1 MNSTSS
7 PKPIFAVHYSTAQV
21 RNGQSRYGKR
31 ETKLSS
37 QVETVKRF
45 DFLKGKFLDYYKNN
59 LVSIKPPP
67 AMTEREFGFL
77 LFRERIMV
85 RHKAF
90 QDFKSFADSLFSLV
104 PSDVYYS
111 TAYYKQPG
119 LDMDQKGWLGSDV
132 VFDVDAD
139 HIDTPC
145 KETHDMW
152 TCPKCKETRRGKKPI
167 QCPKCGN
174 EKIEEKAWLCD
185 RCLIAAKE
193 EVLKLIELLTEDFG
207 IKSHE
212 MHLIFSGHRGY
223 HLHII
228 SDKLKTLDDVQ
239 RKEIVDYVI
248 GLGLDPAE
256 QGLYQG
262 PKDLFLENRHSVVT
276 GPQLTDPGWRGRL
289 AKGVYRII
297 TELDQ
302 KQLVELGFSRGASR
316 QIINEREKIETDWS
330 KEILWSYFQD
340 KWGVT
345 DQVWRNVIDKAL
357 TLMALPA
364 KIDTVVTTDIHR
376 LIRMPETLNGKTG
389 LKAAMV
395 DLDRLE
401 EFDPFS
407 EPAVF
412 QGMQTVRVM
421 EAPQLRIG
429 DQKFGPFSD
438 EKTELPLSAAI
449 LLVAKGVA
457 IPVT

>member
-1 MNSTSS
+1 M
-7 PKPIFAVHYSTAQV
+7 
-21 RNGQSRYGKR
+21 
-31 ETKLSS
+31 
-37 QVETVKRF
+37 
-45 DFLKGKFLDYYKNN
+45 KGKFLEYYRRK
-59 LVSIKPPP
+59 LASLRPPS

-90 QDFKSFADSLFSLV
+90 RDFKVFTDSLLSLV

-111 TAYYKQPG
+111 TAYYRQPD

-152 TCPKCKETRRGKKPI
+152 ACPKCKETRRGKKPTK
-167 QCPKCGN
+167 CPKCGN

-193 EVLKLIELLTEDFG
+193 EVLKLVELLAEDFG
-207 IKSHE
+207 IRSE
-212 MHLIFSGHRGY
+212 QMHLFFSGHRGY
-223 HLHII
+223 HLHLV

-262 PKDLFLENRHSVVT
+262 PQDLFLENGHSVVI

-302 KQLVELGFSRGASR
+302 KQLIELGFRRGAAL
-316 QIINEREKIETDWS
+316 QIINEREQIENEWS
-330 KEILWSYFQD
+330 KKILWSSFQD
-340 KWGVT
+340 KWGIT
-345 DQVWRNVIDKAL
+345 DQIWRNVIEKAL
-357 TLMALPA
+357 TMMALPA

-395 DLDRLE
+395 GLDRLE

-412 QGMQTVRVM
+412 EGTQTIRVM
-421 EAPQLRIG
+421 EAPQLRIR
-429 DQKFGPFSD
+429 DQTFGPFSD
-438 EKTELPLSAAI
+438 EKVELPLSAAV

-457 IPVT
+457 MPES

>member
-1 MNSTSS
+1 
-7 PKPIFAVHYSTAQV
+7 
-21 RNGQSRYGKR
+21 
-31 ETKLSS
+31 
-37 QVETVKRF
+37 
-45 DFLKGKFLDYYKNN
+45 LKGNFLDYYKNN
-59 LVSIKPPP
+59 LASIEPPP
-67 AMTEREFGFL
+67 AMTEREYGFL

-90 QDFKSFADSLFSLV
+90 REFKAFTESLLALV

-111 TAYYKQPG
+111 TAYYKAPD
-119 LDMDQKGWLGSDV
+119 LEMDQKGWLGSDI

-152 TCPKCKETRRGKKPI
+152 MCPNCKESRRGRKPTK
-167 QCPKCGN
+167 CPKCGH

-193 EVLKLIELLTEDFG
+193 EVLKLIEFLVEDFG
-207 IKSHE
+207 VKSQE
-212 MHLIFSGHRGY
+212 MHVFFSGHRGY
-223 HLHII
+223 HLHLI
-228 SDKLKTLDDVQ
+228 SDRLKTLDDVQ

-262 PKDLFLENRHSVVT
+262 PSDVFLEDRLSVVT

-302 KQLVELGFSRGASR
+302 KQLVELGLSRGAAR
-316 QIINEREKIETDWS
+316 QILNEREKIEREWS

-340 KWGVT
+340 RWGIT
-345 DQVWRNVIDKAL
+345 DKVWRNVIEKAL

-364 KIDTVVTTDIHR
+364 RIDTVVTTDIHR

-389 LKAAMV
+389 LRATKV
-395 DLDRLE
+395 GLDRLE
-401 EFDPFS
+401 KFDPFY
-407 EPAVF
+407 AALAF
-412 QGMQTVRVM
+412 DGTQRVHVI
-421 EAPQLRIG
+421 EAPAIRIR
-429 DQKFGPFSD
+429 DKSFGPFAD
-438 EKTELPLSAAI
+438 EDVELPLAGAI

-457 IPVT
+457 SPVA

>member
-1 MNSTSS
+1 LSNSDS
-7 PKPIFAVHYSTAQV
+7 A
-21 RNGQSRYGKR
+21 KR
-31 ETKLSS
+31 S
-37 QVETVKRF
+37 
-45 DFLKGKFLDYYKNN
+45 DFLKGKFLDYYKDN
-59 LVSIKPPP
+59 LASIKPPP
-67 AMTEREFGFL
+67 AMTEREYGFL
-77 LFRERIMV
+77 LFDQRIMV

-90 QDFKSFADSLFSLV
+90 REFSTFGDTLLSLA

-111 TAYYKQPG
+111 TAYYSQPD
-119 LDMDQKGWLGSDV
+119 LEMDQKGWLGSDV

-145 KETHDMW
+145 KATHDMW
-152 TCPKCKETRRGKKPI
+152 ICPKCKESRRGKKPAN
-167 QCPKCGN
+167 CPKCGN
-174 EKIEEKAWLCD
+174 QKVEEKAWLCD

-193 EVLKLIELLTEDFG
+193 EVLKLVEILAEDFG
-207 IKSHE
+207 IKSQD
-212 MHLIFSGHRGY
+212 MHLFFSGHRGY
-223 HLHII
+223 HLHLI
-228 SDKLKTLDDVQ
+228 SEKLKTLDDIQ

-262 PKDLFLENRHSVVT
+262 PQDLFLEDRFSVVT
-276 GPQLTDPGWRGRL
+276 GPQLADPGWRGRL

-302 KQLVELGFSRGASR
+302 KQLGELGFSRGAVK
-316 QIINEREKIETDWS
+316 QIFGEREKIERDWS

-345 DQVWRNVIDKAL
+345 DQVWKRIIEKTL

-389 LKAAMV
+389 LRAIAVGLEK
-395 DLDRLE
+395 LE
-401 EFDPFS
+401 EFDPFY
-407 EPAVF
+407 EPVVF
-412 QGMQTVRVM
+412 DGTQKVHVM
-421 EAPQLRIG
+421 EAPELRMRS
-429 DQKFGPFSD
+429 QRLGPFTD
-438 EKTELPLSAAI
+438 ENVELPLAAAV

-457 IPVT
+457 MPVP

>member
-1 MNSTSS
+1 
-7 PKPIFAVHYSTAQV
+7 
-21 RNGQSRYGKR
+21 
-31 ETKLSS
+31 
-37 QVETVKRF
+37 
-45 DFLKGKFLDYYKNN
+45 
-59 LVSIKPPP
+59 
-67 AMTEREFGFL
+67 
-77 LFRERIMV
+77 MV

-90 QDFKSFADSLFSLV
+90 HDFKTFSDSLLSLI

-111 TAYYKQPG
+111 TAYYKQP
-119 LDMDQKGWLGSDV
+119 DREMDQKGWLGSDV

-145 KETHDMW
+145 KDSHDMW
-152 TCPKCKETRRGKKPI
+152 ICPKCKETRRGKKPI
-167 QCPKCGN
+167 QCPKCSS

-193 EVLKLIELLTEDFG
+193 EVLKLIELLAEDFG
-207 IKSHE
+207 IKSE
-212 MHLIFSGHRGY
+212 DMHLFFSGHRGY
-223 HLHII
+223 HLHLVAE
-228 SDKLKTLDDVQ
+228 KLKKLDDIQ

-262 PKDLFLENRHSVVT
+262 PQDIFLENRHSVVI

-302 KQLVELGFSRGASR
+302 KQLIDLGFSKGASR
-316 QIINEREKIETDWS
+316 HIIAQREQIERDWS
-330 KEILWSYFQD
+330 REILWSYFQD

-345 DQVWRNVIDKAL
+345 DQVWRNVIEKAL
-357 TLMALPA
+357 TMMALPA

-389 LKAAMV
+389 LRAAMV
-395 DLDRLE
+395 KLSRLE
-401 EFDPFS
+401 DFDPFS
-407 EPAVF
+407 EPVAF
-412 QGMQTVRVM
+412 QGMQTVQVM
-421 EAPQLRIG
+421 EAPQVRIR
-429 DQKFGPFSD
+429 DQTFGPFSD
-438 EKTELPLSAAI
+438 EKVELPLSVAL

-457 IPVT
+457 VPVT

>member
-1 MNSTSS
+1 
-7 PKPIFAVHYSTAQV
+7 
-21 RNGQSRYGKR
+21 
-31 ETKLSS
+31 
-37 QVETVKRF
+37 
-45 DFLKGKFLDYYKNN
+45 LKAKFLEYYKGN
-59 LVSIKPPP
+59 LSAIKPPP
-67 AMTEREFGFL
+67 AQTEREFGFL
-77 LFRERIMV
+77 LFQQRIMV

-90 QDFKSFADSLFSLV
+90 RDFKAFGDSLLSLV

-111 TAYYKQPG
+111 TAYYKRPD
-119 LDMDQKGWLGSDV
+119 LEMEQKGWLGSDV

-152 TCPKCKETRRGKKPI
+152 SCPKCKETRRGKKPI
-167 QCPKCGN
+167 KCPKCAN
-174 EKIEEKAWLCD
+174 EKLEEKPWLCD

-193 EVLKLIELLTEDFG
+193 EVLKLIEILSEDFG

-212 MHLIFSGHRGY
+212 MHLFFSGHRGY
-223 HLHII
+223 HLHLI

-262 PKDLFLENRHSVVT
+262 PRDLFLEDRHSIVV

-297 TELDQ
+297 TELNE
-302 KQLVELGFSRGASR
+302 KQLTELGFSRGAAR
-316 QIINEREKIETDWS
+316 HILKERGMIEVDWS
-330 KEILWSYFQD
+330 RAILWSYFQD

-345 DQVWRNVIDKAL
+345 DQVWRNIIEKAL
-357 TLMALPA
+357 TIMALPA

-395 DLDRLE
+395 ELDKLE
-401 EFDPFS
+401 QFDPFYR
-407 EPAVF
+407 PVVF
-412 QGMQTVRVM
+412 EGRQKVHVKD
-421 EAPQLRIG
+421 APELRIH
-429 DQKFGPFSD
+429 DSKFGPFTD
-438 EKTELPLSAAI
+438 EEVELPLAAAV

-457 IPVT
+457 MPVT

>member
-1 MNSTSS
+1 M
-7 PKPIFAVHYSTAQV
+7 
-21 RNGQSRYGKR
+21 
-31 ETKLSS
+31 
-37 QVETVKRF
+37 
-45 DFLKGKFLDYYKNN
+45 KGKFLEYYKNN
-59 LVSIKPPP
+59 LDSIKAPP

-90 QDFKSFADSLFSLV
+90 RDFKAFGDSLLSLV

-111 TAYYKQPG
+111 TAYYRQPE

-139 HIDTPC
+139 HIDAPC
-145 KETHDMW
+145 KDTHDMW
-152 TCPKCKETRRGKKPI
+152 ICPKCKETRMGKKPAK
-167 QCPKCGN
+167 CPKCDH

-193 EVLKLIELLTEDFG
+193 EVLKLIEFLSEDFG
-207 IKSHE
+207 IKSQE
-212 MHLIFSGHRGY
+212 MHLFFSGHRGY
-223 HLHII
+223 HLHLI
-228 SDKLKTLDDVQ
+228 SEKLKTLDDIQ

-262 PKDLFLENRHSVVT
+262 SQDLFLEERHSVVV
-276 GPQLTDPGWRGRL
+276 GPQLTDPSWRGRL

-302 KQLVELGFSRGASR
+302 KQLVELGFSRGAVR
-316 QIINEREKIETDWS
+316 QILSEREKIERDWS
-330 KEILWSYFQD
+330 REILWSCFQD

-345 DQVWRNVIDKAL
+345 DRVWKNVIEKAL
-357 TLMALPA
+357 ALMALSA

-389 LKAAMV
+389 FKAAMV

-401 EFDPFS
+401 EFDPFYG
-407 EPAVF
+407 PVVF
-412 QGMQTVRVM
+412 EGRQGVHVS
-421 EAPQLRIG
+421 EAPEFRIR
-429 DQKFGPFSD
+429 DEKFGPFAD
-438 EKTELPLSAAI
+438 ESVELPLAAAV

-457 IPVT
+457 VPVA